1 MIACFKG
8 HFYQFMLH
16 YGIIAIGSR
25 GDVQPFVALSLGLL
39 RKGNRVT
46 LMAHENF
53 RSFVQDHGIDFH
65 PLAGSTEEILQSP
78 EAVRHLQTGNTFR
91 LLRSI
96 HERGGKWQTQMNRDL
111 WEGCLRPEVLVTGA
125 LGIHWISSIAE
136 KMGKRWAVI
145 QLSFP
150 TNATR
155 EFPFAG
161 FDFPAFDFFKFPAYN
176 RATFRLLR
184 SFFWRR
190 VKTSVNEHRQSLGLP
205 ALQQSIFDK
214 ADSEHILTCYAV
226 SPALLQR
233 PADWD
238 DNIQVTGFL
247 SMPALSN
254 NASKNIPGKLLEW
267 LGTGDRPIYI
277 GLGSMPIPDPA
288 RFTRILRELLTR
300 TSYRFIF
307 CQGWSAL
314 PGLPL
319 DSRFLVV
326 PSIPHE
332 WLFLQC
338 QAAIIHGGVGT
349 LAAALRAGIPTV
361 VLSIFGDQHW
371 WGKLILKRRLGCH
384 ITFKRLSVE
393 KLMAAVQNVLAP
405 EIAQNL
411 AGLARELNGEDGL
424 QNAVDRLEGYFLE
437 GKQG

>member
-1 MIACFKG
+1 
-8 HFYQFMLH
+8 MLH

-214 ADSEHILTCYAV
+214 ALSDHILTCYAV
-226 SPALLQR
+226 SPALLRR

-288 RFTRILRELLTR
+288 LFTQVLAALLAR
-300 TSYRFIF
+300 TDHRYIF
-307 CQGWSAL
+307 CEGWSWL
-314 PGLPL
+314 PEVPTDPRL
-319 DSRFLVV
+319 FVV

-332 WLFLQC
+332 WLFPRC
-338 QAAIIHGGVGT
+338 RAAIIHGGVGT

-371 WGKLILKRRLGCH
+371 WGKFIQKRKLGAH
-384 ITFKRLSVE
+384 IPFKRLSTK
-393 KLMAAVQNVLAP
+393 KLIAAIQDVFSP

-411 AGLARELNGEDGL
+411 SGLAGELKGEDGL
-424 QNAVDRLEGYFLE
+424 QNTIASLEEYFLA
-437 GKQG
+437 GKSG